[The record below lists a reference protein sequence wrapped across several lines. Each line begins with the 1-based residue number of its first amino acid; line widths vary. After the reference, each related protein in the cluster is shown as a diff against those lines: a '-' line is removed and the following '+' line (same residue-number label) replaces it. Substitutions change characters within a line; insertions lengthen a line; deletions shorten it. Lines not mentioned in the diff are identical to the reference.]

1 MNTATAND
9 LNVRDIIEIDE
20 DLCNGCGQCITG
32 CAEGALALV
41 DGKAKLVS
49 DIYCDGLGACLGHCP
64 TGALKVI
71 KRRAP
76 EFDEEAAMSRVRQMQ
91 GEAESG
97 PGGRSG
103 SEPQSGS
110 GGCPGAR
117 AARLS
122 PINPARAQAP
132 AEEGSCGLSSWPI
145 QLKLI
150 PPSSPALDSPVLV
163 LASDCSAFTG
173 TEFHRVFLTSGHPLV
188 MACPKLDETEPYIEK
203 MAAIL
208 SAHPMIEELRVP
220 MMSVPCCG
228 GLGYI
233 ATQAVKRAGR
243 EDQVRLRTWTV
254 TPQGQ
259 VTEDHL
265 R

>member
-1 MNTATAND
+1 MTNTAKKYNESIR
-9 LNVRDIIEIDE
+9 NIIEIDE
-20 DLCNGCGQCITG
+20 DLCNGCGQCMGG

-71 KRRAP
+71 QRSAP
-76 EFDEEAAMSRVRQMQ
+76 DFDEEAAMDRVREM
-91 GEAESG
+91 EKEDAAKAA
-97 PGGRSG
+97 PK
-103 SEPQSGS
+103 
-110 GGCPGAR
+110 GCPGSR
-117 AARLS
+117 ALS
-122 PINPARAQAP
+122 LAPRQRPAAETAP
-132 AEEGSCGLSSWPI
+132 AGDKAVGLAAWPI
-145 QLKLI
+145 QLKLV
-150 PPSSPALDSPVLV
+150 SPESAAFDSPVLV

-173 TEFHRVFLTSGHPLV
+173 PAFHQTFLSEGHPLV
-188 MACPKLDETEPYIEK
+188 MACPKLDEVEPYIAK
-203 MAAIL
+203 MAAIIQ
-208 SAHPMIEELRVP
+208 AHPAIRELRVP

-233 ATQAVKRAGR
+233 ATQALKRAGR
-243 EDQVRLRTWTV
+243 EDQVKIRTWIV

-259 VTEDHL
+259 VTEEIL